1 MVKTAML
8 KTGKYISL
16 RVMTAF
22 LLSGLFLVM
31 LCSPA
36 VQAAERMSVK
46 VGLANVRTKPN
57 VKSKVAWQVSKYH
70 PFLILRKKGDW
81 YECKDFEGDRG
92 WLYKKLLAKTPTV
105 ITRKEN
111 CNIRSGPSRKKPI
124 LFIVDREVPLKVLKR
139 NGRWIKIEHEDGDQG
154 WIHASLVW

>member
-1 MVKTAML
+1 MVKTVMRE
-8 KTGKYISL
+8 TGKHSSF
-16 RVMTAF
+16 RVITAF
-22 LLSGLFLVM
+22 LLLGLFLVM

-46 VGLANVRTKPN
+46 VGLANVRTKPDA
-57 VKSKVAWQVSKYH
+57 KSEIAWQVTKYH
-70 PFLILRKKGDW
+70 PFLVLKKKGDW

-92 WLYKKLLAKTPTV
+92 WLFKKLLVKTATV
-105 ITRKEN
+105 ITIKEN
-111 CNIRSGPSRKKPI
+111 CNIRSGPSSKKSI

-139 NGRWIKIEHEDGDQG
+139 DGRWIKVEHEDGHQG